1 MYIIDC
7 VSYCYFDVSTY
18 FIFKCHLHTGVGGT
32 SAAYFLNNLM
42 EDRVEIH
49 VYSDGKVGGR
59 TAVIEFDGRL
69 YEAGATIIHEN
80 NMYLVEFA
88 KKFGE
93 SSQFL
98 ISIVNYVRTV
108 EPP

>member
-1 MYIIDC
+1 
-7 VSYCYFDVSTY
+7 
-18 FIFKCHLHTGVGGT
+18 
-32 SAAYFLNNLM
+32 M

-59 TAVIEFDGRL
+59 TAVIEFDGWL

-80 NMYLVEFA
+80 NMYLVDFA
-88 KKFGE
+88 KTFGE

-98 ISIVNYVRTV
+98 IYLFGFSLFICIHSKRTYSGTSMIQHV
-108 EPP
+108 